1 MFFLYILFSFCC
13 QNNLQINV
21 CQKSNFCYLLW
32 CCFRSIEE
40 ILILSIWNCA
50 CVGCELCTL
59 IIPWLASGIKSTVVY
74 LKKWNSLVTWF
85 KLFDSFLALYHVIAA
100 KLNQIQLVEIMCLH
114 CLQRTPQIANC
125 FPLDFEHCFLD
136 ELVLLWQHPLEELL
150 DLTKMQRREIF

>member
-1 MFFLYILFSFCC
+1 MVL
-13 QNNLQINV
+13 LQKHRRDLDLI
-21 CQKSNFCYLLW
+21 YL
-32 CCFRSIEE
+32 
-40 ILILSIWNCA
+40 
-50 CVGCELCTL
+50 ELRLRWMWVMYFDHTL
-59 IIPWLASGIKSTVVY
+59 ISQRHQKHCSLFE
-74 LKKWNSLVTWF
+74 KWNSLVTWF